1 MQSLPTMLLRKTRAG
16 DIPVVN
22 KALREHG
29 AVGEDGVVCK
39 RVERNN
45 LEKHSAAWTEKVQKE
60 PRAETTKIRTQRKS
74 ARTATR
80 AR

>member
-1 MQSLPTMLLRKTRAG
+1 M
-16 DIPVVN
+16 VN

-45 LEKHSAAWTEKVQKE
+45 LEKHSAARTEQDKKQ
-60 PRAETTKIRTQRKS
+60 RGRGTTKIRTQRKTTR
-74 ARTATR
+74 AATR